1 MSKKILT
8 HDEIVRYDQMAGRV
22 SSAVHDRVDFLRRR
36 TVELNG
42 QTADKEAFEGMGD
55 TLSLML
61 SDPHREKDVNKRTE
75 LIKAR
80 AHQTHEFCELVQRA
94 RANNPEA
101 ILELNALWMETI
113 NLYIRAKSNF
123 LMFFR
128 PVTLQ
133 PNEQAC
139 YESTYDSEVDVYYIG
154 EDGGPR
160 TRKAVRA
167 KKQTFF
173 DMRELHSE
181 EVGYQIRDINLGPD
195 IAMMAQKTV
204 DIAWDLEAKLNALA
218 KEMYLTLLGS
228 FTTTGAK
235 LSRTYIPNSYIVT
248 SNLPST
254 NVLTATGNSGSTLFR
269 LDCIRKISRYAG
281 QWADV
286 WGQPITPTG
295 VILISSKDALDL
307 SEELTPTGST
317 SNPTAD
323 AIIGGDYLEVEWM
336 KRRWKLVPDVTLA
349 AGTAYPVLSQP
360 VGDFFQKPSMDES
373 FVETF
378 RKKNW
383 ETRSAMKVIQ
393 FASPQPKRVNA
404 CSIAYR
410 S

>member
-8 HDEIVRYDQMAGRV
+8 HEEIQRFDGMAGRV

-36 TVELNG
+36 TLELNG
-42 QTADKEAFEGMGD
+42 QTADREAFNGLGQ
-55 TLSLML
+55 TLTSML
-61 SDPHREKDVNKRTE
+61 SDPHREKDATKRLE

-80 AHQTHEFCELVQRA
+80 ATQTFEFCELVKKA
-94 RANNPEA
+94 RTGDMEA
-101 ILELNALWMETI
+101 VQELNALWMETI

-133 PNEQAC
+133 PNEQVC
-139 YESTYDSEVDVYYIG
+139 YESTYNNEIDVSYIG
-154 EDGGPR
+154 QDGGPR
-160 TRKAVRA
+160 TRKAVAA

-173 DMRELHSE
+173 DMKELHSE

-195 IAMMAQKTV
+195 IATMAQKTV
-204 DIAWDLEAKLNALA
+204 DIAWDMEAKLNDLA
-218 KEMYLTLLGS
+218 KTLYLTLLGS

-235 LSRTYIPNSYIVT
+235 LSRTYIPNQYIVGA
-248 SNLPST
+248 NLPTT
-254 NVLTATGNSGSTLFR
+254 NVLSATSNGPTTLFR
-269 LDCIRKISRYAG
+269 MDCIRKIARYAG

-307 SEELTPTGST
+307 SEELIPTGATNNS
-317 SNPTAD
+317 TAD
-323 AIIGGDYLEVEWM
+323 KIIAGDYLEVAWM
-336 KRRWKLVPDVTLA
+336 GRNWKLVPDVTIA
-349 AGTAYPVLSQP
+349 SGVAYPVLGQP
-360 VGDFFQKPSMDES
+360 VGDYFSKPGVDES
-373 FVETF
+373 FVETN

-383 ETRSAMKVIQ
+383 ETRSAMKVVQ

-404 CSIAYR
+404 CSITYHT
-410 S
+410 